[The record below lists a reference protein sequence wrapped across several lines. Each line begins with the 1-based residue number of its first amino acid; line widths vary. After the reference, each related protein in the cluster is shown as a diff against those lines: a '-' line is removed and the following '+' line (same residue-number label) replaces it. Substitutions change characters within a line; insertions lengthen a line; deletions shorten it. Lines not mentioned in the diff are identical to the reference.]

1 MKRELT
7 ATPEGPLHLAERL
20 GAGNYSKTLHF
31 IPGTALRGALAAAYL
46 NREDLGR
53 QIDELLQ
60 PFEWSFEKYFDW
72 VFLSGLVRFANLY
85 PRQEHT
91 SFVIPLSARSCK
103 LHSGF
108 VAEDVIGREIPHGVF
123 DILLF
128 EPERFRCATD
138 RKNMVCGAPMEP
150 VHGFYQS
157 ANGEAQARR
166 RVNARRRVLT
176 RTAIESG
183 TEIVRQGMFYSLESI
198 EEGGGGYAVF
208 SGKLNA
214 DAPPDLTSEHQQA
227 LMGLLH
233 GHIGSQLSMLSV
245 GAARTRGL
253 GRVRLELSE
262 FDTPEL
268 MPLEQRFVQLQEK
281 WRETNPELSGETVFT
296 LTLNSDA
303 IVLDELWRYC
313 SVLDEHV
320 LASEAPGLPACHL
333 GERFFTGTRI
343 VSGWNSAHRLPKEDE
358 LAITKGAAFLYK
370 SSADPQ
376 ALLDWLQ
383 TLESQG
389 IGERRS
395 EGFGQ
400 IIACHPFHWEVPK
413 K

>member
-1 MKRELT
+1 
-7 ATPEGPLHLAERL
+7 
-20 GAGNYSKTLHF
+20 
-31 IPGTALRGALAAAYL
+31 
-46 NREDLGR
+46 
-53 QIDELLQ
+53 
-60 PFEWSFEKYFDW
+60 
-72 VFLSGLVRFANLY
+72 
-85 PRQEHT
+85 
-91 SFVIPLSARSCK
+91 
-103 LHSGF
+103 
-108 VAEDVIGREIPHGVF
+108 
-123 DILLF
+123 
-128 EPERFRCATD
+128 
-138 RKNMVCGAPMEP
+138 
-150 VHGFYQS
+150 
-157 ANGEAQARR
+157 
-166 RVNARRRVLT
+166 
-176 RTAIESG
+176 
-183 TEIVRQGMFYSLESI
+183 MFYSLESI

-208 SGKLNA
+208 SGTLNS
-214 DAPPDLTSEHQQA
+214 DAPPDLISEHQKA
-227 LMGLLH
+227 LLGLLH
-233 GHIGSQLSMLSV
+233 EHIGSQLSILSV

-268 MPLEQRFVQLQEK
+268 MPLERRFAQLQEK
-281 WRETNPELSGETVFT
+281 WRETNSERSGETVFT

-376 ALLDWLQ
+376 SLFDWLQ
-383 TLESQG
+383 TIEAQG

-413 K
+413 T

>member
-7 ATPEGPLHLAERL
+7 ATPESPVHLAEKL
-20 GAGNYSKTLHF
+20 GAGNYSRTLHY

-46 NREDLGR
+46 DREDLR
-53 QIDELLQ
+53 WQINELLHH
-60 PFEWSFEKYFDW
+60 FESSFEEYFNW
-72 VFLSGLVRFANLY
+72 VFLSGLVRFENLY
-85 PRQEHT
+85 PRLDHP

-108 VAEDVIGREIPHGVF
+108 AAEDVIGKELPHGVF

-128 EPERFRCATD
+128 EPEGFRCATY
-138 RKNMVCGAPMEP
+138 RKNTVCGAPMEP
-150 VHGFYQS
+150 LHGFYQS
-157 ANGEAQARR
+157 ANGEAQAGR
-166 RVNARRRVLT
+166 RVNAGRRVLA

-208 SGKLNA
+208 SGSLHS
-214 DAPPDLTSEHQQA
+214 DAPSNLTFEHQQI
-227 LMGLLH
+227 LVGLLRE
-233 GHIGSQLSMLSV
+233 HIGGQLSILSV

-253 GRVRLELSE
+253 GRVRVALAE
-262 FDTPEL
+262 FDTPGL
-268 MPLEQRFVQLQEK
+268 MPLDQRFAQLQDK
-281 WRETNPELSGETVFT
+281 WRETSPERSGETVFT

-320 LASEAPGLPACHL
+320 LASEASGLPACQL
-333 GERFFTGTRI
+333 AERFFTGTRI

-358 LAITKGAAFLYK
+358 LAIAKGAAFFYK

-376 ALLDWLQ
+376 AVFDWLQ
-383 TLESQG
+383 TIEAQG

-400 IIACHPFHWEVPK
+400 IIACHPFHLEVPK
-413 K
+413 T